1 MSEVSAGAVLRRVK
15 DTYIVF
21 ALALILGAV
30 CLDYLPI
37 LTPGQRETF
46 AIYYAQLPLA
56 LLAVLAIARVL
67 RRSLRKQEKLFW
79 AWLLPGFSFLLLALI
94 GFAIF
99 RDDPRF
105 GAANLLVGAFGPAS
119 ILCTLI
125 AAAQDP
131 HLSEDPTGQAYLRRN
146 RLVGYLMLGFALLF
160 YFVLIPAR
168 LDPEHYSKW
177 APESLP
183 YLLLESI
190 AVVRFVM
197 LSLGCSS
204 RNWRVIYGWM
214 AACFALWAFGDVLFL
229 LDDTQIWKI
238 RYGTL
243 TDLWFYLPYVALLLA
258 IRSRQIESGTT
269 EEFPSH
275 RLSRFAGTI
284 AMIPS
289 SAFLF
294 LLPAMHIA
302 FTSVMPMPPKLQFY
316 RGVLVLVVLPILFRL
331 SWRER
336 SVLQEQS
343 VQANTH
349 REQSERLFESLF
361 EHAPEAYYL
370 VDLQGRFVSGNR
382 AAEKMI
388 GYSREELIGKYIATC
403 GLVSGGYAC
412 KAIAALAKNVL
423 GNEVENVELMLNHK
437 NGSQVPVE
445 IRAFPI
451 EYSGRMLILGMACDI
466 SERKR
471 MEEQLQARLEE
482 RTAELREANTRYRQV
497 VDLVPAV
504 TYICEVGV
512 FGKWQYVSPQIE
524 PMFGFT
530 PAEWMAEPSFWFE
543 HVHPDDQNRVQ
554 TQEESCH
561 HGSAYRLEYRLR
573 TKKLDYRWVRDEA
586 HVFAGPGDVLLMHG
600 LLLDIHEAKLLE
612 EQLRQAQKLEAI
624 GHLAGGIAHDF
635 NNLLNIIM
643 GYSELLLSPKSSPSM
658 TQKGLTRIFEATQRG
673 ASLTQQLL
681 AFSRKQV
688 LKPQVIDLNHS
699 LSEVQKMLS
708 CVMGEDI
715 ELVTNFH
722 CSAALIEADPNQ
734 IERMLINLA
743 INAREAMPGGGRL
756 VMEVGTAGP
765 EDVLLLPA
773 ASRDSTRHVRLTITD
788 TGTGMDAET
797 INHVFE
803 PFFTTKQ
810 RGHGTGLGLAQV
822 YGIVQQSNGSI
833 SVSSTPGEG
842 SEFRVYFPMVESRPQ
857 AKPPASLPVLS
868 GTQTILLV
876 EDENEL
882 REITTSFLEGFGYRV
897 LEAETP
903 ASALDISGSFGSQID
918 LLITDVIM
926 PKMNGRQ
933 LADALVANR
942 PYLRVIFMS
951 GYTDDK
957 IAGAGLQHA
966 NMRFL
971 PKPFTQEEL
980 GHMVRQTLDQVRS

>member
-1 MSEVSAGAVLRRVK
+1 MRRLKDGYVLS
-15 DTYIVF
+15 
-21 ALALILGAV
+21 ALALILAAV
-30 CLDYLPI
+30 GLDYLPI
-37 LTPGQRETF
+37 LTPEQRETF

-56 LLAVLAIARVL
+56 LLAVLAIASVL
-67 RRSLRKQEKLFW
+67 RRSLRQQEKLFW
-79 AWLLPGFSFLLLALI
+79 AWLLLGSSSLLLALI
-94 GFAIF
+94 GFAIL
-99 RDDPRF
+99 RDDARF

-131 HLSEDPTGQAYLRRN
+131 HLSEDPSGQAYLRRN
-146 RLVGYLMLGFALLF
+146 RLVGYLVLGFALLF
-160 YFVLIPAR
+160 YFVLTPAR
-168 LDPEHYSKW
+168 LDPEHYSMW

-183 YLLLESI
+183 YLLLECI
-190 AVVRFVM
+190 AVMRFVM
-197 LSLGCSS
+197 LLLGCSS
-204 RNWRVIYGWM
+204 RNWRAIYGWM
-214 AACFALWAFGDVLFL
+214 AVCFALWAFGDVLFI
-229 LDDTQIWKI
+229 LDDTHIWKL
-238 RYGTL
+238 RSGTL
-243 TDLWFYLPYVALLLA
+243 TDLWFYLPFVALLLA
-258 IRSRQIESGTT
+258 IRSQPSQSGLT
-269 EEFPSH
+269 EESHSH
-275 RLSRFAGTI
+275 RSSRFAGII
-284 AMIPS
+284 AQIPS

-294 LLPAMHIA
+294 LLPTMHIA
-302 FTSVMPMPPKLQFY
+302 FTSVMPMQPKLQFY
-316 RGVLVLVVLPILFRL
+316 RGVLVLVVLPVLFRL
-331 SWRER
+331 AWRER
-336 SVLQEQS
+336 TVLQEQS
-343 VQANTH
+343 IQANAQ

-361 EHAPEAYYL
+361 EHAPAAYYL

-388 GYSREELIGKYIATC
+388 GYDRAELIGKSIATS

-423 GNEVENVELMLNHK
+423 GSEVENVELMLNHK
-437 NGSQVPVE
+437 NGNQVPVE
-445 IRAFPI
+445 VRAFPV

-482 RTAELREANTRYRQV
+482 RTAELREANARYRQV

-504 TYICEVGV
+504 TYICEVGLG
-512 FGKWQYVSPQIE
+512 GKWQYVSPQTE
-524 PMFGFT
+524 TMFGFT
-530 PAEWMAEPSFWFE
+530 PEEWLAQPSFWFE
-543 HVHPDDQNRVQ
+543 QVHPDDQNAVR
-554 TQEESCH
+554 TQEESCC
-561 HGSAYRLEYRLR
+561 HGGAYRIEYRLR

-586 HVFAGPGDVLLMHG
+586 HVFAGPEGVLLMHG
-600 LLLDIHEAKLLE
+600 LLLDIHDAKLLE

-673 ASLTQQLL
+673 GALTQQLL

-688 LKPQVIDLNHS
+688 LKPQVIDLNHV

-708 CVMGEDI
+708 RVMGEDI
-715 ELVTNFH
+715 ELVTNLH
-722 CSAALIEADPNQ
+722 CSSALIEADPNQ

-756 VMEVGTAGP
+756 VMETNGVGP
-765 EDVLLLPA
+765 EDVLFLPA
-773 ASRDSTRHVRLTITD
+773 PSRYTSRHVRLTITD
-788 TGTGMDAET
+788 TGTGMDAQT
-797 INHVFE
+797 INHIFE

-833 SVSSTPGEG
+833 SVSSTPGKG
-842 SEFRVYFPMVESRPQ
+842 SEFRIYFPAVENRPL
-857 AKPPASLPVLS
+857 AEPPSSMPVLM
-868 GTQTILLV
+868 GTETILLV

-882 REITTSFLEGFGYRV
+882 REVTAAFLEGFGYRV

-903 ASALDISGSFGSQID
+903 ASALQISSSFDSPID

-926 PKMNGRQ
+926 PKMNGRH

-942 PYLRVIFMS
+942 PSLQVIFMS

-957 IAGAGLQHA
+957 IAGAGLHDA

-971 PKPFTQEEL
+971 AKPFTQDEL
-980 GHMVRQTLDQVRS
+980 GHMVRQTLDQSRS